1 MGWLARIF
9 GGTALASVGAA
20 APAVAS
26 GAPVSGDLPAGGRLP
41 AELALSIEAATIVFR
56 PGAGNGDEARVHV
69 ELPGV
74 GRWWFDGIEDAAER
88 IGRTWADVCTPAQ
101 LHRAARLLAAEVGR
115 RNAQDFARGG
125 RQRESWV
132 TAPLRREW

>member
-1 MGWLARIF
+1 MGWLARFF
-9 GGTALASVGAA
+9 GGPASASVGAA

-41 AELALSIEAATIVFR
+41 AELALAIEAANVIFR
-56 PGAGNGDEARVHV
+56 PGAGSGDDDRVYV

-74 GRWWFDGIEDAAER
+74 GRWLFDGNEDAAER
-88 IGRTWADVCTPAQ
+88 IGRVWGGALSPAQ
-101 LHRAARLLAAEVGR
+101 LHRAARLLAAQIGR
-115 RNAQDFARGG
+115 RNREDFARGG